1 MECTC
6 PPQQHGGNRAY
17 DVPCAPALAKI
28 AREAGQPVPDWL
40 EKWAKKA
47 GSMKR
52 DKNWAV

>member
-52 DKNWAV
+52 DRNWAV